1 MKKSLMIVSA
11 LFISGAAMAQSG
23 MNPGVTEST
32 DQAKIAAIEQHA
44 QQLTNKSGM
53 QSMDDQ
59 GMDHKHAM
67 KHHKKHHKAM
77 HGHKKMAMKD
87 GGDMKD
93 SGAMKDGGAMKDS
106 GAMKDGGAMKDS
118 GAAMDSG
125 ATKNAPMKDN
135 AQMKKGA
142 PMKNK
147 AAGDASMSTDKK
159 N

>member
-23 MNPGVTEST
+23 MNPGVSTST
-32 DQAKIAAIEQHA
+32 DQAKISEIEQHA
-44 QQLTNKSGM
+44 QQLTNKSSM

-59 GMDHKHAM
+59 GMDHKHGM

-106 GAMKDGGAMKDS
+106 GA
-118 GAAMDSG
+118 AMDSG
-125 ATKNAPMKDN
+125 ATKSGAPMMDN

-147 AAGDASMSTDKK
+147 AAGDAPVSTDKK

>member
-32 DQAKIAAIEQHA
+32 DQAKISAIEQHA

-59 GMDHKHAM
+59 GMDQKKQGMDHEHAM
-67 KHHKKHHKAM
+67 KHQKMHHKAM

-87 GGDMKD
+87 SGDMKD
-93 SGAMKDGGAMKDS
+93 SGAMKDGGAMKD
-106 GAMKDGGAMKDS
+106 
-118 GAAMDSG
+118 
-125 ATKNAPMKDN
+125 N
-135 AQMKKGA
+135 AQMKKGS

-147 AAGDASMSTDKK
+147 AAGDAPMSTDKK

>member
-1 MKKSLMIVSA
+1 MKKSMMIVSA
-11 LFISGAAMAQSG
+11 LFLSGAAMAQSG
-23 MNPGVTEST
+23 NPGVTEST
-32 DQAKIAAIEQHA
+32 DQAKISAIEQHA

-59 GMDHKHAM
+59 GMDHKHGM

-93 SGAMKDGGAMKDS
+93 SGAMKDGGAMKD
-106 GAMKDGGAMKDS
+106 DGAMKDS

-125 ATKNAPMKDN
+125 ATKNGAPMKDN

-147 AAGDASMSTDKK
+147 AAGDAPMSTDKK